1 MKKISALALTCV
13 TSFGLWAQD
22 TSTAKTSN
30 SLGLGIKAG
39 ANFARLRTSDYTA
52 GFEPDVSNKTAFYG
66 GFLINIPLGKLAVQP
81 ELLYNSVGASL
92 DTSTGGVSNKYD
104 QKLDYISLPI
114 MLQWKFG
121 GGLFIE
127 TGPQASLL
135 ISAKGH
141 DVDNKDD
148 FEQFDFAWGLGLGY
162 ESKLGLGI
170 NARYNYGLTNTL
182 KNDTSNSS
190 SPGLR
195 NDVFSVGLF
204 FIFGGR

>member
-1 MKKISALALTCV
+1 MKKISLLVLSCF
-13 TSFGLWAQD
+13 TSFALWAQE

-30 SLGLGIKAG
+30 DLGLGIKAG

-52 GFEPDVSNKTAFYG
+52 GFEPDVDNKTSWYG
-66 GFLINIPLGKLAVQP
+66 GILVNIPLGKLAVQP

-92 DTSTGGVSNKYD
+92 DTSSGSVSNKYD

-114 MLQWKFG
+114 MLQWRFG

-135 ISAKGH
+135 ISAEGH

-148 FEQFDFAWGLGLGY
+148 FEKFDFAWGLGLGY
-162 ESKLGLGI
+162 ETKLGLGI

-182 KNDTSNSS
+182 KNDNSNSS
-190 SPGLR
+190 SPGLK

-204 FIFGGR
+204 FLFGGR